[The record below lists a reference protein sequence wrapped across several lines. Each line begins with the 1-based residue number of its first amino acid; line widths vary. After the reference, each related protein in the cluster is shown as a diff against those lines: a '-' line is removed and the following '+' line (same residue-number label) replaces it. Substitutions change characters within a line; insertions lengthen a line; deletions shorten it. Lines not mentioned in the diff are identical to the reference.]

1 MPEHPPDHRRD
12 IDGLRGIAIL
22 LVLVYHLFP
31 RQLPGGFVGVDIFF
45 VISGFLI
52 TRILVNSQ
60 AGFWPSIT
68 QFYARRIRRIFPAL
82 GVVLACCLAWGYFAL
97 FPDEYSLLGQHIAAS
112 PLFLNNFMLAVE
124 LDYFHQDAETRP
136 LLHLWSLAVEEQFYL
151 LWPLLVLTLSPG
163 RLRWVVVVLIGASFG
178 GAWWAGPND
187 PEAIFYF
194 PHWRAW
200 ELGLGSLIALMSP
213 RNTLGK
219 TLAEP
224 LSLLGLGL
232 IMANVLVY
240 HNSTPLPQTVL
251 LSTLGTALILL
262 AGPPSRI
269 SQFALGNAPL
279 VGIGLISYPLYLWHW
294 PLLSISRT
302 IHGRD
307 LSMEY
312 LLGCALLS
320 LLLAWLTY
328 RFVETPIRQATLR
341 PALTVG
347 LVAGALWGVGAGG
360 YALQQSKGLPGREAF
375 SAYTSYQRTPR
386 FTPEC
391 RQRFVPTQACL
402 YDDAGGQEIVA
413 VVGDSHARTTYYGI
427 AHYARQKGKNTL
439 LLSKGACPFLLLP
452 YRSTWNRTQ
461 QECHDTVQQV
471 FKYLSG
477 NTAIRTVVISIRGN
491 FYITGVDF
499 PQTPAPSQSFIGQE
513 GSAPPGLLLR
523 QRLQE
528 TVDALRKVDKRVIF
542 ILDNPELVGGTNP
555 RDCAQR
561 PFRRI
566 PAHCPPKVSREEAL
580 EWQQNYRQQVAQV
593 TGMIIIDP
601 FDKLCPDEVC
611 QVFHDGR
618 LLYYDDDHLTDYG
631 SIYQVTDQ
639 LVQLIQD

>member
-1 MPEHPPDHRRD
+1 MPGNLPDYRRE
-12 IDGLRGIAIL
+12 IDGLRGIAVL
-22 LVLVYHLFP
+22 LVVVYHLFP
-31 RQLPGGFVGVDIFF
+31 RHLPGGLVGVDIFF

-52 TRILVNSQ
+52 TRILLRSQ
-60 AGFWPSIT
+60 AGFWPSLT

-82 GVVLACCLAWGYFAL
+82 GTVLVFCLACGYFTL
-97 FPDEYSLLGQHIAAS
+97 FPDEYSLLGQHIAVS

-124 LDYFHQDAETRP
+124 LDYFHQDAETRI

-151 LWPLLVLTLSPG
+151 LWPLLVLTLSPIH
-163 RLRWVVVVLIGASFG
+163 LRWVVVLLIGASFG

-187 PEAIFYF
+187 PEGAFYF

-200 ELGLGSLIALMSP
+200 ELGLGSLIALISP
-213 RNTLGK
+213 SKTLSK

-232 IMANVLVY
+232 ITADVLVF
-240 HNSTPLPQTVL
+240 NSSTILPQAVL
-251 LSTLGTALILL
+251 LSAVGTALILL
-262 AGPPSRI
+262 AGPHSRI
-269 SQFALGNAPL
+269 SQFTLTNAPL

-294 PLLSISRT
+294 PLLSLSRT

-312 LLGCALLS
+312 LLGCGLLS

-328 RFVETPIRQATLR
+328 RYIETPVRRATLR

-347 LVAGALWGVGAGG
+347 LVAGALWGIGVGG
-360 YALQQSKGLPGREAF
+360 YALQQSKGLPSREAF
-375 SAYTSYQRTPR
+375 FAYTSYQRTPR

-391 RQRFVPTQACL
+391 RRRFVPTHSCL
-402 YDDAGGQEIVA
+402 YDDVGGRETVA
-413 VVGDSHARTTYYGI
+413 VVGDSHARATYYGI
-427 AHYARQKGKNTL
+427 VHYARQNGKNTL
-439 LLSKGACPFLLLP
+439 LLAKGACPFLQLP
-452 YRSTWNRTQ
+452 YQTTWSRPRR
-461 QECHDTVQQV
+461 ECHDTVQQV

-477 NTAIRTVVISIRGN
+477 NPTIRTVVISIRGN
-491 FYITGVDF
+491 FYLTGVDF
-499 PQTPAPSQSFIGQE
+499 PQTPNPEQSFIGKA
-513 GSAPPGLLLR
+513 GSLPPDQLLR
-523 QRLQE
+523 QSLQE
-528 TVDALRKVDKRVIF
+528 TVNALRKAGKQVIF

-555 RDCAQR
+555 RDCVER

-566 PAHCPPKVSREEAL
+566 AGHCPPRVTRQEAL

-593 TGMIIIDP
+593 TGMITIDP

-611 QVFHDGR
+611 QIFNDGK
-618 LLYYDDDHLTDYG
+618 LLYYDDDHLTNYG

-639 LVQLIQD
+639 MARYLED